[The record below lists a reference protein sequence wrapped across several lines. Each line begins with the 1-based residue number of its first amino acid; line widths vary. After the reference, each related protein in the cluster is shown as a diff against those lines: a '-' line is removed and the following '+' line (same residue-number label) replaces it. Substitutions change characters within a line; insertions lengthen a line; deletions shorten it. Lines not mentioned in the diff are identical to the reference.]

1 MIDETEQW
9 VLLAMVNGEIEAEIL
24 RGLLEASDIQ
34 VFISREGISK
44 IYTVSVPPLGLMR
57 VMVPASQLE
66 AARRVQADYQSG
78 AYEGFNEGIEDDS
91 EPDQG

>member
-1 MIDETEQW
+1 MVEETDQW

-24 RGLLEASDIQ
+24 RGLLEASEIQ

-78 AYEGFNEGIEDDS
+78 AFEGFDEGVDDGL
-91 EPDQG
+91 EPGQG